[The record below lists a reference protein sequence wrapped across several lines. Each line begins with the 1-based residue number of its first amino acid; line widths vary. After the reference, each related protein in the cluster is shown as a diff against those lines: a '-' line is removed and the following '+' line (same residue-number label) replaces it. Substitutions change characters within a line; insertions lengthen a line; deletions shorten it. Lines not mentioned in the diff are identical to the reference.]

1 MLGQPIPYRSD
12 FNFDL
17 TLAPPMLD
25 DRPAPPPVVGGQQ
38 APVDVFPDGGE
49 LDSIIQRLPKEELN
63 SIVQRASI
71 PHPRDE
77 FSAEQQAAL
86 NDRDIDL

>member
-1 MLGQPIPYRSD
+1 
-12 FNFDL
+12 
-17 TLAPPMLD
+17 MLD
-25 DRPAPPPVVGGQQ
+25 GRPAPPPLVGGQQ
-38 APVDVFPDGGE
+38 APVDVFPDRGE
-49 LDSIIQRLPKEELN
+49 LD